1 MGFIDWLRLGRKK
14 NQDVNITKIKK
25 KNVAVGEM
33 AAGNQTAATSTIE
46 QMMAQKNATTKILMV
61 QDGDYLS
68 QVTDYALKMA
78 QRLDCEIIALDVTD
92 APLQFSGDRQERES
106 NRFRERARKNAEI
119 FTLQAESQGVCMKHI
134 LEIADPE
141 EVIARLSAD
150 DVGIRYVLTK
160 PDQESIRA
168 NQDRPQVPVYDLNC
182 SRLTQQRRV

>member
-25 KNVAVGEM
+25 KSVAIGEM
-33 AAGNQTAATSTIE
+33 AAGNQTASSAALE

-61 QDGDYLS
+61 QDGDYLL
-68 QVTDYALKMA
+68 QVTEYALKMA

-92 APLQFSGDRQERES
+92 APLQFSGERRIRETS
-106 NRFRERARKNAEI
+106 RFQERARKSVENFA
-119 FTLQAESQGVCMKHI
+119 LQAESQGVNMEHI
-134 LEIADPE
+134 MEIADPE
-141 EVIARLSAD
+141 EVVARLSAE

-168 NQDRPQVPVYDLNC
+168 NQERPQVPVYDLNC
-182 SRLTQQRRV
+182 SRLTP